1 MSLSALRRTAA
12 GAAVLATAAAGVVAL
27 PALHASADTGVA
39 STSLSI
45 RAVHGA
51 VRPGGT
57 DTIAGSLAVAGS
69 GSAAGRTVTLEAK
82 PLGTADFVPVADT
95 TTRPH
100 GGLREQVTPA
110 VTTRYRWHYAGDTD
124 ARQSFS
130 GVVNVRVR
138 TPQHPANRINTS
150 LSIRAV
156 RHVESLGGADVVRGR
171 LLAGHVALRHRPVL
185 LVSRTGDATSWTF
198 EAVHRTHR
206 EGIVKFQV
214 RPAADTSYRLFF
226 LGTALL
232 QPAKSGIVRIVS
244 RPDITIAAT
253 PRRIARGGSTTVSG
267 TVTDAGAPV
276 VGGTVKLLA
285 HPLGTHHLRLVGTAT
300 TAADGTVSFTD
311 APKRATAYRLRLVHT
326 TGIRGAVS
334 RQVRVWVTLPS
345 SLSIRGRATHTDFV
359 VSGVLVGGGHPLG
372 HRTVTL
378 LVQAPGTDTWTPAG
392 TDLTDKRGVARFHEP
407 TTPGTGY
414 RLAYAG
420 GSRFAASTSGTVVS

>member
-51 VRPGGT
+51 VRPGGS

-82 PLGTADFVPVADT
+82 PMGTDDFVPVGDT
-95 TTRPH
+95 TARTH
-100 GGLREQVTPA
+100 GGVRESVTPD

-124 ARQSFS
+124 ARQSYS
-130 GVVNVRVR
+130 GVVSVRVR
-138 TPQHPANRINTS
+138 TPHHHGNRINTS

-156 RHVESLGGADVVRGR
+156 HHVEGLNGADLVRGR
-171 LLAGHVALRHRPVL
+171 LLAGHVALRHRPVI
-185 LVSRTGDATSWTF
+185 LVSRTGDATTWTF
-198 EAVHRTHR
+198 EGVHRTHAK
-206 EGIVKFQV
+206 GVV
-214 RPAADTSYRLFF
+214 RFAVEPATDTAYRLVF
-226 LGTALL
+226 LGTQLL
-232 QPAKSGIVRIVS
+232 QPATSGVVRVVS
-244 RPDITIAAT
+244 RPDVTISAA
-253 PRRIARGGSTTVSG
+253 PKWIAKGESTTVSG
-267 TVTDAGAPV
+267 TVTDDGTAVA
-276 VGGTVKLLA
+276 GGTVKLLA
-285 HPLGTHHLRLVGTAT
+285 RPAGAHHPHLVGTGT

-311 APKRATAYRLRLVHT
+311 APNRSTVYRLRLVHT
-326 TGIRGAVS
+326 AGIPGAVS
-334 RQVRVWVTLPS
+334 HPTHVWVKHPS
-345 SLSIRGRATHTDFV
+345 SLSIRGRATSTGFV
-359 VSGVLVGGGHPLG
+359 VSGVLKGAGHPLG

-378 LVQAPGTDTWTPAG
+378 LEQAPGTDTWTEAG
-392 TDLTDKRGVARFHEP
+392 TDVTDKQGLARFHEP
-407 TTPGTGY
+407 TAPGTGY